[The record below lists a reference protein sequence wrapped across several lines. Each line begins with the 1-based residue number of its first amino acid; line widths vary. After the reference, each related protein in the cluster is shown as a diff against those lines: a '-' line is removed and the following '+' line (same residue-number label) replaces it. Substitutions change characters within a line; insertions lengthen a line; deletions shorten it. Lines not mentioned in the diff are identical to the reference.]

1 MTTDMQQ
8 APYMGYG
15 RARKVTSIKTSDEV
29 HQTRIRE
36 KKEQK
41 LAKQRALI
49 QAVEQAVALPEILP
63 HREEITVEQITP
75 DPCPQPTHDDTH
87 DTEMPT
93 TASIGK
99 RVEKW
104 GEHIVGQVTS
114 FIDRM
119 RTFVL
124 EEG

>member
-1 MTTDMQQ
+1 MTTDMEQ

-49 QAVEQAVALPEILP
+49 QAVEQAVALPEPLP
-63 HREEITVEQITP
+63 KPITKEGITENVSPTEEISTEQIQKKTIG
-75 DPCPQPTHDDTH
+75 T
-87 DTEMPT
+87 MLG
-93 TASIGK
+93 AINSIL
-99 RVEKW
+99 
-104 GEHIVGQVTS
+104 
-114 FIDRM
+114 DRWKN
-119 RTFVL
+119 FVL
-124 EEG
+124 EE